1 MAQGLLC
8 FLSLIKTL
16 MYIYIYIFLEYNFFS
31 NVFFS
36 KEKSNRWKKKRDGE
50 KEEKENETLWIVRSL
65 FAMKDKKKGREEG
78 GGSGQETD
86 TVILINGVCRVI
98 NVCPCVHW
106 PAIFLRMRGNSESTG
121 ISGLPFCL
129 LIYLRGCKV
138 SFLFEIYV
146 FFFFFFHHVSFF
158 LNPSQFSM
166 I

>member
-1 MAQGLLC
+1 
-8 FLSLIKTL
+8 
-16 MYIYIYIFLEYNFFS
+16 MYFS
-31 NVFFS
+31 R
-36 KEKSNRWKKKRDGE
+36 KRNRIDGKKKEMERKRRKRTKLCE
-50 KEEKENETLWIVRSL
+50 L
-65 FAMKDKKKGREEG
+65 FGLCLRWRTKKREERR

-138 SFLFEIYV
+138 SFLFQMYV
-146 FFFFFFHHVSFF
+146 FFFFFFFHHVSFF
-158 LNPSQFSM
+158 LNPSQFPM